1 MSETT
6 RALSAGRVGRAH
18 GRDGSFYVEHPDH
31 PLDEG
36 TQVMVGGRAHRV
48 ERRAGTAERPL
59 LRLSGVED
67 REAAAKL
74 SGEPLVVEGVVG
86 EGEWLAEDLVGCGVE
101 GLGQVRR
108 VLDGPSCDLLELED
122 GALVPLVSDA
132 VRRVD
137 LENRVIEVD
146 RRFLGLDA

>member
-1 MSETT
+1 MSEST

-18 GRDGSFYVEHPDH
+18 GRDGSFYVENPDH
-31 PLDEG
+31 PLDVG
-36 TQVMVGGRAHRV
+36 THVTVAGRAHRV
-48 ERRAGTAERPL
+48 ERRGGTAERPL

-67 REAAAKL
+67 REAAAEL

-86 EGEWLAEDLVGCGVE
+86 EQEWLAEDLVGCGVE
-101 GLGQVRR
+101 GLGEVRR

-122 GALVPLVSDA
+122 GTLVPLVSDA

-137 LENRVIEVD
+137 VDNRAIEID
-146 RRFLGLDA
+146 RRFLGLEK